1 MSGAPR
7 RTWPQRLLLGL
18 NIVVIGAC
26 FVGAGGLVAAHAL
39 GGSLSKV
46 TLADPSGTIADP
58 ATSTGATTASG
69 GSSTVPVNTV
79 TGETLPEIDP
89 GAMNF
94 LITGADNNACIPPDS
109 PYAGAFGDRSNGGER
124 SDTIMI
130 MRVDPETKQAALLS
144 FPRDLWVRI
153 AGRNSDQRINT
164 AYVRNDP
171 QRLIDTIYQNFG
183 VGVDHFVQ
191 IDFCAFRTIV
201 DGLNGVKVP
210 FEFPARDDNTGLNVP
225 EAGCFN
231 FDGDHALAYVRSRH
245 YEYQGAN
252 GKWKEDPA
260 SDYGRVARQQDFL
273 RRVISAALDR
283 GVTDP
288 SVARSLIKAAQDN
301 VVVDDELTIDKM
313 LQLAGVLRNFDPG
326 GIASYRIEGVG
337 QMIRGNSVIVPKLNT
352 TNMQAVLA
360 IFKGEAPLAGAPITV
375 PDTTTPPTTSP
386 TTSPTTTPST
396 TPGTSTPTTVPAT
409 TPSTVVPPEENV
421 KGIVPPRDVQC

>member
-1 MSGAPR
+1 
-7 RTWPQRLLLGL
+7 
-18 NIVVIGAC
+18 
-26 FVGAGGLVAAHAL
+26 
-39 GGSLSKV
+39 
-46 TLADPSGTIADP
+46 
-58 ATSTGATTASG
+58 
-69 GSSTVPVNTV
+69 
-79 TGETLPEIDP
+79 
-89 GAMNF
+89 
-94 LITGADNNACIPPDS
+94 
-109 PYAGAFGDRSNGGER
+109 
-124 SDTIMI
+124 MI

-288 SVARSLIKAAQDN
+288 SVARSLIKAVQDN

-396 TPGTSTPTTVPAT
+396 TQGTSTPTTVPAT

-421 KGIVPPRDVQC
+421 RGIVPPRDVQC